1 MPARPL
7 YTGPKGRCGASDAVE
22 GGDVGQVAVK
32 PVVVEAVADNEHV
45 GDRESH
51 VIDEDIYLTPAA
63 LVEKHARPHASGPA
77 RLEHPLQRVE
87 RQTRVDDVVD
97 DEDVTVGDVDRE
109 VDDEAHRARGGRG
122 RAIAGGAHEVEGDI
136 DREVTHE
143 ISDERDRT
151 LENSDQD
158 GCGPRVVAGDRGSE
172 LGHARGEL
180 AFRDEHSAR
189 PRKTHLT
196 VR

>member
-7 YTGPKGRCGASDAVE
+7 YTGLKGRYGASDAVE

-45 GDRESH
+45 GNRESH
-51 VIDEDIYLTPAA
+51 VIDGDVYLTPAA

-97 DEDVTVGDVDRE
+97 NEDLTVGDVDRE
-109 VDDEAHRARGGRG
+109 VEDEAHRARGGRG
-122 RAIAGGAHEVEGDI
+122 RAIAGGAHEVEGGVE
-136 DREVTHE
+136 REVTHE
-143 ISDERDRT
+143 IGDERDRA
-151 LENSDQD
+151 LENPDQD
-158 GCGPRVVAGDRGSE
+158 GCGPHVVAGDRGPE
-172 LGHARGEL
+172 LGYARGKL

-189 PRKTHLT
+189 PRKAHIT